1 MDAFEMSW
9 NLLRKAWYDSVDDR
23 HREQPFDRPDD
34 FPPYTPK
41 ADKMAAARLHSQAM
55 RQDNE
60 PTGTPF
66 DDYDEVPQDEFAN
79 MPRDK
84 LVAMVRR
91 MMQEKEM

>member
-1 MDAFEMSW
+1 MEAFEMSW

-23 HREQPFDRPDD
+23 HREQPFDRESD
-34 FPPYTPK
+34 FPPYTP
-41 ADKMAAARLHSQAM
+41 L
-55 RQDNE
+55 
-60 PTGTPF
+60 
-66 DDYDEVPQDEFAN
+66 DDYDEVPEDDFSN

>member
-1 MDAFEMSW
+1 MSW

-23 HREQPFDRPDD
+23 HREQPFDRNDD
-34 FPPYTPK
+34 FSPFTSR
-41 ADKMAAARLHSQAM
+41 ADKMAAARLHSQSM

-60 PTGTPF
+60 PTGTPL

-79 MPRDK
+79 MSKDK

>member
-1 MDAFEMSW
+1 MSW

-23 HREQPFDRPDD
+23 HREQPFDRESD

-41 ADKMAAARLHSQAM
+41 ADKMAAARMLSQAM

-60 PTGTPF
+60 PTGTPL
-66 DDYDEVPQDEFAN
+66 DDYDEAPQDEFAN
-79 MPRDK
+79 MPKDI

>member
-23 HREQPFDRPDD
+23 NREQPFDRTDD
-34 FPPYTPK
+34 FAPYTSN
-41 ADKMAAARLHSQAM
+41 ADKMAAARKHSQSM

-60 PTGTPF
+60 PTGTPL
-66 DDYDEVPQDEFAN
+66 DNYDEVPQDSFSD

-84 LVAMVRR
+84 LVALVRR
-91 MMQEKEM
+91 MMEEKEY

>member
-1 MDAFEMSW
+1 MSW

-23 HREQPFDRPDD
+23 HREQPFDRESD

-41 ADKMAAARLHSQAM
+41 ADKMAAARMLSQAM

-60 PTGTPF
+60 PTGTPL
-66 DDYDEVPQDEFAN
+66 DDYDEAPQDEFAN
-79 MPRDK
+79 MSKDK